1 MLVNHYPQMKSNVIV
16 FLETENINLTFIIES
31 KEQDILKYNF

>member
-16 FLETENINLTFIIES
+16 FLETENIKLTFIIES